1 MESMTLM
8 PTAAA
13 AGSTGAAASFVR
25 ASQTFG
31 AMPFAAVCGHTSSW
45 SLVVTIENV
54 NHPAATAFKT
64 RTIGRKAYGT
74 RRLGEQ
80 TST

>member
-8 PTAAA
+8 PMAAA
-13 AGSTGAAASFVR
+13 AGSTGVAASLVR

-31 AMPFAAVCGHTSSW
+31 AMPSAAVCRHTSSW
-45 SLVVTIENV
+45 SHVTIENV